1 LRAGFVRVCVLLT
14 LVGTTVRARAEG
26 DDAGEA
32 QIRRGLELRK
42 AGQDDQALDAFRSA
56 YKVKASPRAQAQMGM
71 AEQALGRWVDAERD
85 LKGALAV
92 EQDVWIARNSAT
104 LKRSL
109 ATVTEHLGSVQIV
122 GSPAGARV
130 VIDERDVGRLP
141 IDAPVRVPAGE
152 VLVTVSASGYVDI
165 SRKITVGVGSLA
177 REVIALHA
185 VASSPAVVAT
195 PVHIERSAE
204 SSASDD
210 TPGVSV
216 SAATGTSGEDKDA
229 APSEGRGLTTLQAWA
244 IGAGAVGVVA
254 AGVGTLFALQ
264 AISKNDDSRKGCVGD
279 VCDGP
284 STQARR
290 DALTAGNRA
299 TVAFVVGGV
308 LFAGGVAVFF
318 AARPSPGGG
327 SSSASI
333 VPVIEPGRLALA
345 GTLRF

>member
-1 LRAGFVRVCVLLT
+1 LVFIGLFLA
-14 LVGTTVRARAEG
+14 LVGTTVTVQAEG

-42 AGQDDQALDAFRSA
+42 SGQDDQALEAFRSA

-92 EQDVWIARNSAT
+92 EQDGWIARNSAT

-141 IDAPVRVPAGE
+141 VDGPARVPAGE
-152 VLVTVSASGYVDI
+152 VLVTVSAPGYVDI
-165 SRKITVGVGSLA
+165 SRKITVGAGSLA

-185 VASSPAVVAT
+185 VAATQAVRAPARVEA
-195 PVHIERSAE
+195 SAE
-204 SSASDD
+204 ISPSDD
-210 TPGVSV
+210 KPGLSM
-216 SAATGTSGEDKDA
+216 SQPTRTSGQDGDA
-229 APSEGRGLTTLQAWA
+229 APSEGAGLTTVQEWA
-244 IGAGAVGVVA
+244 IGAGALGVLA

-264 AISKNDDSRKGCVGD
+264 AISKNDDSRKGCIDSLCD
-279 VCDGP
+279 VPGA
-284 STQARR
+284 QARR
-290 DALTAGNRA
+290 EALTAGDRA

-308 LFAGGVAVFF
+308 LFAGGVAAFF

-327 SSSASI
+327 SSTAS
-333 VPVIEPGRLALA
+333 VIPAVGPGRLALV
-345 GTLRF
+345 GTFRF

>member
-1 LRAGFVRVCVLLT
+1 LRAGFVRVFVLLT
-14 LVGTTVRARAEG
+14 LVGTTVTARAEG

-42 AGQDDQALDAFRSA
+42 SGQDDQALEAFRSA
-56 YKVKASPRAQAQMGM
+56 YKLKASPRAQAQMGM

-92 EQDVWIARNSAT
+92 EQDAWLARNSAT

-109 ATVTEHLGSVQIV
+109 STVTEHLGSVQIV

-130 VIDERDVGRLP
+130 VIDERDVGHLP
-141 IDAPVRVPAGE
+141 IDGPVRVPAGE

-185 VASSPAVVAT
+185 VAASPTVRAPAQVE
-195 PVHIERSAE
+195 PSAE
-204 SSASDD
+204 ISPSDD
-210 TPGVSV
+210 KPGVSM
-216 SAATGTSGEDKDA
+216 SAASEDRDA
-229 APSEGRGLTTLQAWA
+229 APSEGRGLTTIQTWA
-244 IGAGAVGVVA
+244 IGAGALGVVA
-254 AGVGTLFALQ
+254 AGVGTFFALQ
-264 AISKNDDSRKGCVGD
+264 AISKNDDSRKGCIGD
-279 VCDGP
+279 YCDGP
-284 STQARR
+284 GAQARR

-308 LFAGGVAVFF
+308 LFAGGVAAFF

-327 SSSASI
+327 ASTASV
-333 VPVIEPGRLALA
+333 VPTVEPGRLALV
-345 GTLRF
+345 GTFRF